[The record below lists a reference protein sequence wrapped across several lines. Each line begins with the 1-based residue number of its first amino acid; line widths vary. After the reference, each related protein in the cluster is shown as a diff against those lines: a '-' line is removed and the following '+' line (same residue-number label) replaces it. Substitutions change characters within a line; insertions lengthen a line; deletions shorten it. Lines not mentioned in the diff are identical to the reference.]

1 MSTGLERR
9 QHVAEMP
16 CVPGGSL
23 QPIPTSPLTRQERAV
38 PHLRV
43 WVLYGWRVLGPG
55 HGFTISE
62 LFFCPSAG
70 LDKSDL
76 SLLAPDYLQR
86 RGVACKLSL
95 GEGLP
100 SGHL

>member
-1 MSTGLERR
+1 MWPKCRAYPEGPCSPSPPARSPGRRGLC
-9 QHVAEMP
+9 HIS
-16 CVPGGSL
+16 G
-23 QPIPTSPLTRQERAV
+23 
-38 PHLRV
+38 
-43 WVLYGWRVLGPG
+43 YGWRVLGPG